1 MRHAHQTSSRRVPA
15 GTSRSAVIL
24 ALALALCLCLP
35 VGQAEARPPRDS
47 DGCSVLLEKPKIIR
61 RDSFQAV

>member
-1 MRHAHQTSSRRVPA
+1 MRHAHQTSSRRVPV
-15 GTSRSAVIL
+15 GTSRSDVI
-24 ALALALCLCLP
+24 LALALCLCLP